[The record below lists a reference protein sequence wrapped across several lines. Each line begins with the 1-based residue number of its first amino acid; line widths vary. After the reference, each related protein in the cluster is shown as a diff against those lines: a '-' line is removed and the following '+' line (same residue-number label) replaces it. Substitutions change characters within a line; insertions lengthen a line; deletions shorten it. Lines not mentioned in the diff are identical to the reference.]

1 MEWRLSSENLKKAR
15 NQQQPKRMRSPGIRE
30 PKQRVGEFLTGR
42 FFKDAV
48 FSYEL
53 ALE

>member
-1 MEWRLSSENLKKAR
+1 MEWRLSTENLKKAR

-30 PKQRVGEFLTGR
+30 PKSRGGEFLAAG
-42 FFKDAV
+42 FFKGFD